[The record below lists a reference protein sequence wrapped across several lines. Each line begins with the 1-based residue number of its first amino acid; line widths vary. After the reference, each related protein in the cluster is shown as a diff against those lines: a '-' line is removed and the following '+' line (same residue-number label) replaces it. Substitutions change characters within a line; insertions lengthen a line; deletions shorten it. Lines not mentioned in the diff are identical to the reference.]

1 MMESELFFCTLVLL
15 GFGIAVF
22 VLLLCQG
29 LCSPP
34 AAGVYILPVGIQP
47 DMEYRLWLAESQ
59 VQLGRCGGVLL
70 VEAGGSEETH
80 APPSLGALLHAR
92 GVGCRGLGG
101 GLQIRRRCII
111 LKEVIARK

>member
-80 APPSLGALLHAR
+80 KICTLFMRRRPWVRCCTPEALDA
-92 GVGCRGLGG
+92 GVWEGVCKSGG
-101 GLQIRRRCII
+101 GVLY
-111 LKEVIARK
+111 